1 MLRRAPRISLRSAD
15 RPSQM
20 IRSTS
25 SRRCE
30 FLGWLQIDR
39 MEAVILPD
47 GRGHEA
53 GLNLCN
59 DPLVINFFKY
69 IINGMIFIRDMTYFS
84 KN

>member
-53 GLNLCN
+53 GLEF
-59 DPLVINFFKY
+59 VQRSVGHKFF
-69 IINGMIFIRDMTYFS
+69 
-84 KN
+84 